1 MAYWLVKEEPEK
13 YNFAKLLKDGE
24 TAWDG
29 VRNYQARNNL
39 REMAVGDE
47 LIYYHTGKER
57 SAVGTAVV
65 KREAYPDPTAKEGD
79 WSCVDV
85 TPGESFARP
94 VTLKE
99 IKADPKLADCA
110 LVKQGR
116 LSVVPLTAA
125 EFKRIRSLG
134 KKA

>member
-24 TAWDG
+24 TAWDW
-29 VRNYQARNNL
+29 VRNYEARKYL
-39 REMAVGDE
+39 REMTVGDE
-47 LIYYHTGKER
+47 LIYYLTG
-57 SAVGTAVV
+57 
-65 KREAYPDPTAKEGD
+65 KEGD

-110 LVKQGR
+110 LVKQGW
-116 LSVVPLTAA
+116 LSVVPLSAA